1 MTIDAATLAAILVMA
16 LAAALCR
23 FLGYGFMRFI
33 PVTPRLEAGLRAIPL
48 AIMIG
53 IIVPPVL
60 RGGVPELAGL
70 AATVLV
76 VHLKLNDLVAI
87 LVGMGVVAALRA
99 AL

>member
-1 MTIDAATLAAILVMA
+1 MTLDITTLAAILVMA

-33 PVTPRLEAGLRAIPL
+33 PVTPRLEAGLQAVPL

-60 RGGVPELAGL
+60 RGGVPEFAGVVATIV
-70 AATVLV
+70 AAY
-76 VHLKLNDLVAI
+76 LKLTDLVAI

-99 AL
+99 VS